1 MLGSGSVPF
10 WDFVGSTVVSNK
22 YVRLTADARSLKGA
36 LWNSVPVQLTDW
48 EMQVQFKVHGHGRE
62 LNGDGFSIWYARDR
76 MQIGDV
82 FGSKDYFMGLAIIL
96 DTYNNHNGA
105 HNVIISLSHSLTH
118 SLSNIIYLI
127 AWTSLYISNG

>member
-1 MLGSGSVPF
+1 
-10 WDFVGSTVVSNK
+10 VGSTVVSNK
-22 YVRLTADARSLKGA
+22 YVRLTADTRSLKGA

-82 FGSKDYFMGLAIIL
+82 FGSKDLFMGLAIIL

-105 HNVIISLSHSLTH
+105 HNVIIFLSLSISLT
-118 SLSNIIYLI
+118 LYNNILFI